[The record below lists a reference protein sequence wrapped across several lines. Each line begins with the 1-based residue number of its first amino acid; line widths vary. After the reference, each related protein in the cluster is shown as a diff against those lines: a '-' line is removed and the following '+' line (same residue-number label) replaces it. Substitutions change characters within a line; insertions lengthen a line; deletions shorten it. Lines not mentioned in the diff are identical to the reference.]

1 MIALRE
7 ALWERPRRLT
17 IMLVAMALAGLFVAL
32 LSFILPAGSP
42 AAVLVLDHQGVA
54 PAKYPFVYP
63 FTVQNLTHLILF
75 LGLGEVFCRWRS
87 AARER
92 AMLAEGL
99 LPQAYE
105 VVLQSHDL
113 PPIRARV
120 ANRHDGEQGFLP
132 GLIDLCIL
140 QFQASRS
147 VDQTVSVLNSSLELL
162 AHRVDLRYA
171 LLRYLVW
178 VIPTVGFIGT
188 VIGIALAMA
197 LIDPNAGTQPLGDI
211 ARALGVSFYTTLVA
225 LGGKR
230 GAGAAAPSGAGA
242 GGTRRQSGGVLHAGQ
257 SDQSALRGALS
268 PFKRVRRGGNCVPKS
283 VVAAFGPLRSL
294 GHGR

>member
-1 MIALRE
+1 MSGLHE
-7 ALWERPRRLT
+7 VLWERPSR
-17 IMLVAMALAGLFVAL
+17 ALILPLSALLGGLFIAL
-32 LSFILPAGSP
+32 LSLTLPAGSP
-42 AAVLVLDHQGVA
+42 AAALLLDHQAA
-54 PAKYPFVYP
+54 PPPGYPFVYP

-75 LGLGEVFCRWRS
+75 LGLGEIFCRWRS
-87 AARER
+87 AAREH
-92 AMLAEGL
+92 AIIDEGL

-120 ANRHDGEQGFLP
+120 AARHDGEHGFLP

-140 QFQASRS
+140 QFQAGRS

-188 VIGIALAMA
+188 VIGIALAMS
-197 LIDPNAGTQPLGDI
+197 LIDPNAASQPLGEI

-225 LGGKR
+225 LAESAVLVLLLNLVQAR
-230 GAGAAAPSGAGA
+230 EELAVNRAGHYTLVNLINRLYAG
-242 GGTRRQSGGVLHAGQ
+242 
-257 SDQSALRGALS
+257 
-268 PFKRVRRGGNCVPKS
+268 P
-283 VVAAFGPLRSL
+283 
-294 GHGR
+294 